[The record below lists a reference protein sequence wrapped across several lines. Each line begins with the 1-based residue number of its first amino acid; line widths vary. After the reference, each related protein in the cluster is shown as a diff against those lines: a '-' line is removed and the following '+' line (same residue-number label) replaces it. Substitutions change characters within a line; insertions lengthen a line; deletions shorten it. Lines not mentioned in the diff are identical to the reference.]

1 MQLVIAEKPSVARN
15 IAKVLHATNVKDG
28 YLEGKE
34 YLVSWCIGHLIELAS
49 ADQYRNDWKAW
60 KYETLPMIPENW
72 KYQIKESTKGQFQI
86 LKELLH
92 RADVTEIICATDAG
106 REGELIFRLVYNQA
120 ECKLPFKRLWISSM
134 EEKAILEG
142 FQQMK
147 DGHEYDNLYYSAV
160 ARSEADWLVGINAT
174 RLFTVLYHHRLIV
187 GRVQTPTLAMLV
199 EREKSIENFQKE
211 KYYLVHLLMDGL
223 DAVSNRIKEKSA
235 AVQMMED
242 MKDETAQILSVKKEK
257 KKVQPPKLYDLTTL
271 QREANRLLGFTA
283 QQTLDYT
290 QSLYEKKL
298 VTYPRTDSQY
308 LTDDMEENA
317 LLVVGAVNSMFPEMS
332 IKDSEPDIK
341 RLLNSKKVSDHHAI
355 IPTVEITN
363 MDLKALPGGE
373 KEILM
378 LIASKLLCASEGRER
393 IYYTAKGEKRTSHS
407 NPADCYECSTYNLG
421 CQRYDRHCT
430 CHHISTKALKSI
442 ILKTIQETCH
452 YVSLNEQEFVYSLQ
466 EESAM
471 KDIAISE
478 TVKNRIERN
487 QKRVHELDMLI
498 RKIYEDN
505 VIGRLPDRL
514 FQSMLTDY
522 ENEQNELNKII
533 ETDTADMQR
542 IIGGQNNVE
551 RFIKLVKKYENI
563 TELTPTMIN
572 EFIDKILVHE
582 PQGKG
587 ADRTTEVEIYLNY
600 VGQFQVPVEQHE
612 PTEEERI
619 AAEKEAE
626 RLRRKRESNRKYMKK
641 IREKSKEFAGHE
653 RIAEENNSDSN
664 VRVEQN
670 ATSKSNRQKVKGE
683 KIA

>member
-1 MQLVIAEKPSVARN
+1 MRRKKDKSNGITALYERLSRDDDNAGESNSIVHQKQMLEDYAIKHGFTNLVHFTDDGWSGATFDRPSWNRLVEGVKNGEITACICKDMSRIGRDHLQVGFFTDILFREKEVRFIAINNGIDSDRQETSEFAPFLN
-15 IAKVLHATNVKDG
+15 IMNEWFVRDTSKKIKAVLKSRGSSGNAHTSNIPPYG
-28 YLEGKE
+28 YLKDPENPDHWIIDEEAAEVVRRIYRMTIEGK
-34 YLVSWCIGHLIELAS
+34 G
-49 ADQYRNDWKAW
+49 
-60 KYETLPMIPENW
+60 P
-72 KYQIKESTKGQFQI
+72 YQIAR
-86 LKELLH
+86 EL
-92 RADVTEIICATDAG
+92 
-106 REGELIFRLVYNQA
+106 
-120 ECKLPFKRLWISSM
+120 S
-134 EEKAILEG
+134 EEKI
-142 FQQMK
+142 
-147 DGHEYDNLYYSAV
+147 
-160 ARSEADWLVGINAT
+160 
-174 RLFTVLYHHRLIV
+174 
-187 GRVQTPTLAMLV
+187 
-199 EREKSIENFQKE
+199 ERPS
-211 KYYLVHLLMDGL
+211 YYLGKKGL
-223 DAVSNRIKEKSA
+223 GNHASNYDKENPYMWRGNQVTTLIARPEYIGKTVNFRTFKNSY
-235 AVQMMED
+235 
-242 MKDETAQILSVKKEK
+242 KD
-257 KKVQPPKLYDLTTL
+257 KKVKRANKEDWVVFDDTQEPIVDEETWLLAQKLRQNVRKADPMGEPNVLTGKIYCADCGAPMYNHR
-271 QREANRLLGFTA
+271 QR
-283 QQTLDYT
+283 
-290 QSLYEKKL
+290 K
-298 VTYPRTDSQY
+298 
-308 LTDDMEENA
+308 
-317 LLVVGAVNSMFPEMS
+317 
-332 IKDSEPDIK
+332 
-341 RLLNSKKVSDHHAI
+341 
-355 IPTVEITN
+355 
-363 MDLKALPGGE
+363 
-373 KEILM
+373 
-378 LIASKLLCASEGRER
+378 GRER
-393 IYYTAKGEKRTSHS
+393 IYYTTKGEKRISHS
-407 NPADCYECSTYNLG
+407 NPADCYECSTYNLAY
-421 CQRYDRHCT
+421 QKYDRHCT

-471 KDIAISE
+471 KDIAVSE

-551 RFIKLVKKYENI
+551 RFLKLVKKYENI
-563 TELTPTMIN
+563 TELTPAMIN

-641 IREKSKEFAGHE
+641 IREKSKEFAEHE
-653 RIAEENNSDSN
+653 RIAEEKSSDSN
-664 VRVEQN
+664 VCVEQN